1 MPAKLYFHDAA
12 NALSGTFP
20 TGEQSART
28 ATQTATGAN
37 TLRTMNRTIGAA
49 QVTVDVQF
57 NTTINT
63 AYTKFYRFFCSPPLA
78 SDQTVGGGNATLNVA
93 DSHDAS
99 SQNHWI
105 DGINLYVWRP
115 STGALVGKIK
125 DAVNLGGSEPT
136 ANDSIQ
142 VTHIT
147 GITTSAVNGLAG
159 DVIICEIWA
168 ETFVEA
174 NRSNANHRFYYD
186 GTTENTTENAVVS
199 NHASY
204 IELAEDLVFEG
215 EGGGKG
221 FPFQP
226 PMRGFIHMLVR

>member
-1 MPAKLYFHDAA
+1 MPCKLYFHNAT

-20 TGEQSART
+20 AGEQSART
-28 ATQTATGAN
+28 ADNTAANAN
-37 TLRTMNRTIGAA
+37 TLRTMDRTIGTA
-49 QVTVDVQF
+49 QVTVDIQF
-57 NTTINT
+57 GSTINT
-63 AYTKFYRFFCSPPLA
+63 TYNNFYRFFCSPPLA
-78 SDQTVGGGNATLNVA
+78 SDQTVGGGAMTLNVA
-93 DSHDAS
+93 DSQDAS
-99 SQNHWI
+99 NQNHWI
-105 DGINLYVWRP
+105 DSVNLYVWRP
-115 STGALVGKIK
+115 STGALVGTLK
-125 DAVNLGGSEPT
+125 DAVNLGGTEPT
-136 ANDSIQ
+136 AVDSIQ

-147 GITTSAVNGLAG
+147 GITTSAVSALAA

-168 ETFVEA
+168 QSFVEG
-174 NRSNANHRFYYD
+174 NRTGANHRFYYD

-199 NHASY
+199 NHASF

>member
-1 MPAKLYFHDAA
+1 MATKLYFHDAA

-28 ATQTATGAN
+28 SSNAVTGSG

-49 QVTVDVQF
+49 QVNSTF
-57 NTTINT
+57 TFSTANNTTYNT
-63 AYTKFYRFFCSPPLA
+63 FHRFFCSPPLA
-78 SDQTVGGGNATLNVA
+78 SDQTVGGGTVVLNVA
-93 DSHDAS
+93 DYQGGS
-99 SQNHWI
+99 STNHWI
-105 DGINLYVWRP
+105 DSINLYVWRP
-115 STGALVGKIK
+115 STGAVVGTLK
-125 DAVNLGGSEPT
+125 DAVNLGGTEPAPST
-136 ANDSIQ
+136 IQ

-147 GITTSAVNGLAG
+147 GITTTAVSALAG

-168 ETFVEA
+168 NWFNET
-174 NRSNANHRFYYD
+174 NGNKTGRFYYD
-186 GTTENTTENAVVS
+186 GTTENTTENAVVP